1 MSAHQLQKPGDRVW
15 VIDAPYSLHCGTPKN
30 GTDAAEEAAMSE
42 YQYYEFQAI
51 DRPLT
56 KEEMAKIRTFSTR
69 ATITPTRFVNEYT
82 WGDFKGD
89 PRAMVEQYYD
99 AFLYVANWGT
109 HRFMLRL
116 PRQLLAPE
124 AAAPYFVAEGASVLE
139 TAEHLIL
146 EFLSEDEE
154 REFDDDAEAD
164 GWLSS
169 LLPLRS
175 ELAGGDLRALYLGWL
190 YCVQAQIL
198 QEDEVEPPVPPGL
211 KQLSASLD
219 AFCDFLRIDQDL
231 LTVAAALSADFREA
245 PVATADLDRVIR
257 QLPEDEKDA
266 LLIRAARG
274 EAPQL
279 RAELL
284 QRAVPSNQR
293 SACQPRTLPADGP
306 LQSCSSARSNTPRPG
321 IAANLSARRASESAV
336 TRRRRDGAQRI
347 WTVSSA
353 EKMPSGA
360 RLRRSSS
367 RGIQPTTMRPCA
379 LSSTFA
385 IWAAEKGQGLPL
397 QHGSPNCVAA
407 TRGSRPFSIAS
418 TEPGSEQ
425 ERLSHSHVAH
435 G

>member
-1 MSAHQLQKPGDRVW
+1 
-15 VIDAPYSLHCGTPKN
+15 
-30 GTDAAEEAAMSE
+30 MSE

-56 KEEMAKIRTFSTR
+56 KAEMAKIRTFSTR

-124 AAAPYFVAEGASVLE
+124 QAARYCVAEGASVLE

-146 EFLSEDEE
+146 EFVSEDEE
-154 REFDDDAEAD
+154 REFDDYAEAD

-169 LLPLRS
+169 LLPLRF

-190 YCVQAQIL
+190 YCVQAQML
-198 QEDEVEPPVPPGL
+198 EDDEVEPPVPPGL

-219 AFCDFLRIDQDL
+219 AFCDFLRIDEDL
-231 LTVAAALSADFREA
+231 LTVAAALSADVREA
-245 PVATADLDRVIR
+245 PGATADLERAIR
-257 QLPEDEKDA
+257 QLPQEEKDG

-279 RAELL
+279 QTELL
-284 QRAVPSNQR
+284 QRARAAEPAVG
-293 SACQPRTLPADGP
+293 LPALDTAGRRTVAE
-306 LQSCSSARSNTPRPG
+306 LLERAEQRAEARHRREAEREARERARHEQEEAG
-321 IAANLSARRASESAV
+321 RRAAYLDGLVGREDALWRQIEALVESRNPANYDAAV
-336 TRRRRDGAQRI
+336 RALVDLRDL
-347 WTVSSA
+347 SSREGTSA
-353 EKMPSGA
+353 AFAA
-360 RLRRSSS
+360 RLTQL
-367 RGIQPTTMRPCA
+367 RGRHARKPAFLDRIDRAGLRATT
-379 LSSTFA
+379 
-385 IWAAEKGQGLPL
+385 PL
-397 QHGSPNCVAA
+397 A
-407 TRGSRPFSIAS
+407 
-418 TEPGSEQ
+418 
-425 ERLSHSHVAH
+425 
-435 G
+435 